1 MENVNGDTQKTA
13 QRATRWLDG
22 SSASARIRPCSD
34 SSPKHSPLLWVA
46 NNSGDMFG
54 LPNYLTKRRL
64 NLKLTLKFQEMKL
77 KIFQADAFA
86 SGLFKG
92 NPAAVVPLTE
102 WLSDQVMQ
110 QIAAEN
116 NLSETAFFI
125 PEGDHFHI
133 RWFTPKAEVNLC
145 GHATLAT
152 AHILFN
158 ELNLPQKQIVFNSR
172 SGMLTVRK
180 IDDKLQLDFPADFVQ
195 PVDSSPDFAEALGIE
210 VLTTFKGRTD
220 YLLLFD
226 SEETIRNLK
235 PNFHLLQQADA
246 RGIIVTARGTEVDFV
261 SRFFAPAVGV
271 NEDPVT
277 GSAHTTLIPFW
288 AKRLNKTELTALQL
302 SERGGQ
308 LWCKLDGERVLISG
322 KAVTYLRG
330 EIQV

>member
-1 MENVNGDTQKTA
+1 
-13 QRATRWLDG
+13 
-22 SSASARIRPCSD
+22 
-34 SSPKHSPLLWVA
+34 
-46 NNSGDMFG
+46 
-54 LPNYLTKRRL
+54 
-64 NLKLTLKFQEMKL
+64 MKL
-77 KIFQADAFA
+77 QIYQADAFA
-86 SGLFKG
+86 ANLFKG

-102 WLSDQVMQ
+102 WLADETMQ

-133 RWFTPKAEVNLC
+133 RWFTPKAEVKLC

-158 ELNLPQKQIVFNSR
+158 ELNFAGEQIEFDSQ
-172 SGMLTVRK
+172 SGILMVK
-180 IDDKLQLDFPADFVQ
+180 KVGDKLQLDFPADFAREVQ
-195 PVDSSPDFAEALGIE
+195 AVPAFAEAFGVHPLA
-210 VLTTFKGRTD
+210 TFKGKTD

-226 SEETIRNLK
+226 SEETIRNFQ
-235 PNFHLLQQADA
+235 PDISLLLTTDA
-246 RGIIVTARGTEVDFV
+246 RGIMVTAKGTEVDFV

-288 AKRLNKTELTALQL
+288 SKRLNKTELTALQL
-302 SERGGQ
+302 SARGGQ
-308 LWCKLDGERVLISG
+308 LWCTLSGDRVLIAG

-330 EIQV
+330 EIEI

>member
-1 MENVNGDTQKTA
+1 
-13 QRATRWLDG
+13 
-22 SSASARIRPCSD
+22 
-34 SSPKHSPLLWVA
+34 
-46 NNSGDMFG
+46 
-54 LPNYLTKRRL
+54 
-64 NLKLTLKFQEMKL
+64 MKL
-77 KIFQADAFA
+77 KIFLADAFTA
-86 SGLFKG
+86 SLFKG

-102 WLSDQVMQ
+102 WLTEETMQ

-133 RWFTPKAEVNLC
+133 RWFTPKAEVKLC

-158 ELNLPQKQIVFNSR
+158 ELNFAGEQLAFNSQ
-172 SGMLTVRK
+172 SGILTVK
-180 IDDKLQLDFPADFVQ
+180 KVGDKLQLDFPADFAQAVDAV
-195 PVDSSPDFAEALGIE
+195 PVFAEAFGVHPLA
-210 VLTTFKGRTD
+210 TFKGKTD

-226 SEETIRNLK
+226 SEETILEFQ
-235 PNFHLLQQADA
+235 PDISLLLSTNA
-246 RGIIVTARGTEVDFV
+246 RGIIVTAKGNEVDFV

-288 AKRLNKTELTALQL
+288 AKRLHKTEMTALQL
-302 SERGGQ
+302 SARGGQ
-308 LWCKLDGERVLISG
+308 LWCTLSGDRVLIAG

-330 EIQV
+330 EIEV